1 MVGEER
7 EGLLERLLGGAEG
20 AECEVAF
27 GLAAQV
33 ACAGEVGDA
42 GVGVCGR
49 VRIVV
54 VRVVSV
60 RFIIEFVLIRLIVE
74 FVFTVKFIIGFS
86 SMRLIIGFSSMR
98 LIIEFILIRL
108 IIEFILIRL
117 IVERILLR
125 LIIGF
130 SSTRFIIRRLA
141 TLFTSFLS
149 PSLTLSHRIH
159 HRQQLL
165 IRRHRLPKLAPS
177 RQRRRQRPIQR
188 QRQRVR
194 HRLLR
199 HSLTTD

>member
-74 FVFTVKFIIGFS
+74 FVFTVKFIIEFILI
-86 SMRLIIGFSSMR
+86 RLVIQLVLMR
-98 LIIEFILIRL
+98 LIIEFILM
-108 IIEFILIRL
+108 
-117 IVERILLR
+117 R